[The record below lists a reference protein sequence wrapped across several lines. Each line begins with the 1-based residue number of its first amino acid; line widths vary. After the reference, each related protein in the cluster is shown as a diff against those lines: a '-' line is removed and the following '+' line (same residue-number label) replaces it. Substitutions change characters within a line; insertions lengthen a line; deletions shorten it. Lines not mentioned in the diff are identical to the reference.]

1 MYEKQGHGFMNG
13 TEWGREMQKKLGRP
27 EVQDSEIV
35 EAMTRIKAFMAK
47 HLA

>member
-1 MYEKQGHGFMNG
+1 MNG

-27 EVQDSEIV
+27 GVQDADI
-35 EAMTRIKAFMAK
+35 EAAMGRIKTFLTK